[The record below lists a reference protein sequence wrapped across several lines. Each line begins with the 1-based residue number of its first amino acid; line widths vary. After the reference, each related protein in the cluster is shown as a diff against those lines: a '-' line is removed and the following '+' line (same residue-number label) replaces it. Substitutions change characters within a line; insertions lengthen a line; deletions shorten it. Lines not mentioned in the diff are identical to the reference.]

1 MRIVDSLH
9 SSQTPLLSAS
19 TCSVCVSTISDE
31 SEGELDDEESEEELD
46 DEESEEE
53 LDEEES
59 EEELDEEES
68 EEELDDEELDKEIST
83 VTHELNAIKLPNKQH
98 KNNFFFMEVSFYMR
112 ICILVHYNIFF
123 ALFQAVL
130 QGIVKSVKNR
140 GLRYVIL

>member
-19 TCSVCVSTISDE
+19 TCSVCESTISDE
-31 SEGELDDEESEEELD
+31 SEGELEDEESEEELD

-68 EEELDDEELDKEIST
+68 EEELDEEELDKEIST
-83 VTHELNAIKLPNKQH
+83 VTHELNASMMPTKQH
-98 KNNFFFMEVSFYMR
+98 KTNFFFITVSFYTC
-112 ICILVHYNIFF
+112 ICALVHYNIFF

-130 QGIVKSVKNR
+130 QGIAKSVKNR